1 MELGLAERAP
11 GQPSTGRSFFPAR
24 SKPRISGRPRVA
36 LAPRVEDAPRA
47 RRDARRLLRDYHERG
62 DRGAR
67 EEIIQQYLPLV
78 RARARRF
85 AASGEPLEDLIQVG
99 SIGLINAIDRYRLDR
114 GVDLG
119 CFAIPTIDGEI
130 KRYLRDRSWPVRI
143 PRRLQEL
150 RRSVAASAA
159 RHGGQLDRPG
169 ALAAVAREVGAPHED
184 VIEAL
189 ATERSQTP
197 LPLWGA
203 GPADDDAVDAVV
215 EPTGRLET
223 GYERGET
230 RALLK
235 HGFRVLDA
243 RERRLLHL
251 AFFGGL
257 SQMEIARQ
265 VGISQIH
272 VSRLTRRALEKLRS
286 EIEAD

>member
-1 MELGLAERAP
+1 MAAELGFAQRAP
-11 GQPSTGRSFFPAR
+11 GLPSAGRSYFSRRQPGTPTA
-24 SKPRISGRPRVA
+24 RPRVA
-36 LAPRVEDAPRA
+36 LVEDAPRA

-85 AASGEPLEDLIQVG
+85 ASSGEPLEDLIQVG
-99 SIGLINAIDRYRLDR
+99 CIGLINAIDRYRLDR

-159 RHGGQLDRPG
+159 QHGGHLDRPG
-169 ALAAVAREVGAPHED
+169 ALAEVAREVGARRED
-184 VIEAL
+184 VVEAL
-189 ATERSQTP
+189 AAERSHTP

-203 GPADDDAVDAVV
+203 GPAGNDDLDALV

-223 GYERGET
+223 GYERGEAM
-230 RALLK
+230 ALLAS
-235 HGFRVLDA
+235 GFRVLDA

-257 SQMEIARQ
+257 SQMEIAKE

-286 EIEAD
+286 EIKED